1 MASIKIV
8 SKQNGV
14 AIVLPTSKTFFGDPD
29 GDYVAEAGAIS
40 TQISI
45 KRSIDDFYIIKN
57 IDYTYIRDSAGVQ
70 IGTSRDNCVSVLNS
84 NYLNRTSKLNE
95 IDDVAYQNPSLVK
108 GQVLQLVDIGG
119 GVLRWSNEIIPQ
131 YNHINGCFFDNLVR
145 DVYLPIQG
153 GENEYTTLQRWNK
166 WVAPYDCTVTELQF
180 RREYTAA
187 TTGTVQF
194 GVFSV
199 NTGSTVTLIDSAT
212 ITPDYASGTTNSIT
226 VDAAVSKGD
235 TIAFLLRNQLDVA
248 MGNLMFSITIKL

>member
-1 MASIKIV
+1 MASIKFV

-14 AIVLPTSKTFFGDPD
+14 AIVLPTSKTFLGDPD
-29 GDYVAEAGAIS
+29 GDFVAEAGAIS

-57 IDYTYIRDSAGVQ
+57 IDYAYIRDSGGVQ

-84 NYLNRTSKLNE
+84 SYLDRTSKLNE
-95 IDDVAYQNPSLVK
+95 IDDIDYQNPTLVK
-108 GQVLQLVDIGG
+108 GQVLKLVDIGG
-119 GVLRWSNEIIPQ
+119 GTLRWSNELITQ
-131 YNHINGCFFDNLVR
+131 YNHINGCFFDNSIR

-166 WVAPYDCTVTELQF
+166 WVAPYDCTIVEFQF

-187 TTGTVQF
+187 TSGNVQF

-199 NTGSTVTLIDSAT
+199 NTGSTVTLIDSAV
-212 ITPDYASGTTNSIT
+212 ITPNYASGTTNSIT

-235 TIAFLLRNQLDVA
+235 TIAFQLRNQLNVA
-248 MGNLMFSITIKL
+248 MGNCMFSITLKL